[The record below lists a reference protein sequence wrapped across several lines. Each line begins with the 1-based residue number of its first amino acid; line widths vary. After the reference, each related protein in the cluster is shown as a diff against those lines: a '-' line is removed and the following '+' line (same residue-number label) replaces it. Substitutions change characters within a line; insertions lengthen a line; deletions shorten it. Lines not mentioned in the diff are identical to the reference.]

1 MAIDNDLDFSDLP
14 PFPTD
19 VPTAPL
25 LRLSLQKL
33 LNNDTHEIRRL
44 YDTCCDVGF
53 FYLDLRNAASPE
65 LLQQTNGNK
74 ANDHSTNESASPSI
88 NGNSLIQDAEGLF
101 EVAQEFYR
109 LPVEEKA
116 RYDFKAQGSYYGY
129 KGYGSGI
136 IDKTGT
142 KDRNEFYN
150 VSWRT
155 LFAS

>member
-1 MAIDNDLDFSDLP
+1 MAKDSDLSFTDLP
-14 PFPTD
+14 PFPRD
-19 VPTAPL
+19 VPTAL
-25 LRLSLQKL
+25 LVRLSLQKL
-33 LNNDTHEIRRL
+33 LNNDVQEIKRL

-53 FYLDLRNAASPE
+53 FYLDLRDAASPE

-74 ANDHSTNESASPSI
+74 ANGHSTSDSASTSI
-88 NGNSLIQDAEGLF
+88 DGNSLIKDAESLF
-101 EVAQEFYR
+101 EVVEEFYR

-116 RYDFKAQGSYYGY
+116 RYDFKDEGSYFGY

-150 VSWRT
+150 VS
-155 LFAS
+155 